1 MKTFITLA
9 SLALFSTVT
18 FASSLIECEGID
30 NPNIGIVKI
39 ITNKSGNQSQNVLV
53 ASYNNGTSTFHLS
66 DVAIDL
72 KSKEQINHSEANGTR
87 LSIEI
92 SEDLLTDG
100 SNTIRPYFFKSKVY
114 FEVGGS
120 TLINSRYLKCRV
132 FNNL

>member
-1 MKTFITLA
+1 MKKLFIGF
-9 SLALFSTVT
+9 LALTSIPA

-30 NPNIGIVKI
+30 NSNTGIVKI
-39 ITNKSGNQSQNVLV
+39 ITNKSGDLSQNALV
-53 ASYNNGTSTFHLS
+53 ASYKNGTENHHLA
-66 DVAIDL
+66 DVSIDL
-72 KSKEQINHSEANGTR
+72 KSNKQIDHSGANGTR

-92 SEDLLTDG
+92 SKEQLTDG

-114 FEVGGS
+114 FEVAGQ